1 MIRVKGIK
9 GFTLI
14 ELLIAGTIM
23 VVVLLAIYLM
33 YETNQST
40 FIRGEVKSNLHQN
53 ARIAMGDMVRAL
65 RNAGYDP
72 VGTGVFGFR
81 DASGFTSVASDTEV
95 RFTLDDEVYPYRNGV
110 LDHIE
115 SEKTGFSL
123 RTRVDG
129 SRYLG
134 KYSLGAVSWQ
144 PLAEKIVSLKFTYFD
159 ANNNPIP
166 NPPNPPYTLS
176 VSQRESI
183 RKVRIELTFKDT
195 PVGQG
200 TQTYSLIS
208 EVSLRNSGL

>member
-1 MIRVKGIK
+1 MITEKGIK

-53 ARIAMGDMVRAL
+53 ARVAMGDMVRAL

-72 VGTGVFGFR
+72 IGTGIFGFR

-95 RFTLDDEVYPYRNGV
+95 RFSLDDDGDGA
-110 LDHIE
+110 LDHND

-129 SRYLG
+129 SKYLG

-144 PLAEKIVSLKFTYFD
+144 PLAEKIEGLKFTYFD
-159 ANNNPIP
+159 SSNNPIP
-166 NPPNPPYTLS
+166 NPPNPPYSLS
-176 VSQRESI
+176 ASQRGSI

-200 TQTYSLIS
+200 TQTFSLSS
-208 EVSLRNSGL
+208 EVSLRN

>member
-1 MIRVKGIK
+1 MITEKGIK

-14 ELLIAGTIM
+14 ELLTAGTIM

-53 ARIAMGDMVRAL
+53 ARVAMGDMVRAL

-72 VGTGVFGFR
+72 VGTGIFGFK
-81 DASGFTSVASDTEV
+81 DASEFTSVASDTEV
-95 RFTLDDEVYPYRNGV
+95 RFTLDEDGDGV
-110 LDHIE
+110 LDHNDI
-115 SEKTGFSL
+115 EKTGFSL

-129 SRYLG
+129 SKYLG

-144 PLAEKIVSLKFTYFD
+144 PLAEKIEGLKFTYFD
-159 ANNNPIP
+159 SSNNPIP
-166 NPPNPPYTLS
+166 NPPNPPYSLS
-176 VSQRESI
+176 AGQRGSI

-200 TQTYSLIS
+200 TQTFSLTS
-208 EVSLRNSGL
+208 EVSLRN